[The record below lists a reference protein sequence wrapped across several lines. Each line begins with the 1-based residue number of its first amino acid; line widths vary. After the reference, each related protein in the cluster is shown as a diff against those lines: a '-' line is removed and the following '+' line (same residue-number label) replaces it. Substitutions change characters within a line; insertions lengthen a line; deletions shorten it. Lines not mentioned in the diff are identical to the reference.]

1 MRLISVRSEGDD
13 AAKLLWDS
21 GTAGI
26 GVEASVFVVPEEH
39 RVHTD
44 AVEPLR
50 SRHGVVCISSQVG
63 CSVGCSFCATGRLGR
78 LRNLDVL
85 EMLQQAR
92 EGAQRLPNDVSRS
105 VTFSGMGEPLQNLR
119 AVVETAETLC
129 NEGFDYASLSTIG
142 IPMAI
147 DRLRELRPATN
158 LFVSLH
164 AATDEQR
171 RALVRSPSC
180 FPVADVVG
188 AAERY
193 AKASRK
199 LVKISWLLLPGVNDS
214 GSDAHA
220 LARML
225 DPDLFLVQVL
235 LWNEVK
241 GMNLRRVSRADA
253 DAFAERLNR
262 RGCNAYVM
270 ESHGQDLDAACGQ
283 LAGRLDE
290 Q

>member
-92 EGAQRLPNDVSRS
+92 ES
-105 VTFSGMGEPLQNLR
+105 
-119 AVVETAETLC
+119 
-129 NEGFDYASLSTIG
+129 
-142 IPMAI
+142 
-147 DRLRELRPATN
+147 
-158 LFVSLH
+158 
-164 AATDEQR
+164 
-171 RALVRSPSC
+171 
-180 FPVADVVG
+180 
-188 AAERY
+188 
-193 AKASRK
+193 
-199 LVKISWLLLPGVNDS
+199 
-214 GSDAHA
+214 
-220 LARML
+220 
-225 DPDLFLVQVL
+225 
-235 LWNEVK
+235 
-241 GMNLRRVSRADA
+241 
-253 DAFAERLNR
+253 AERLVSAR
-262 RGCNAYVM
+262 ILLREDAEAYVA
-270 ESHGQDLDAACGQ
+270 ESGPAFTTVM
-283 LAGRLDE
+283 RSTP
-290 Q
+290 